1 MTYYEPIV
9 WGPTGISDIVSRFC
23 YKWWI
28 ETNNCKK
35 DKINKHL
42 LEILPTTRV
51 CWWDFWVDKFAFHM
65 IILSYCLFAVASC
78 WHFCLF
84 VFHDCYTTCISIK
97 PGTHKKCNGI
107 EFVLSNLDSYPYY
120 YIQLGETQN
129 ISFFPLFS
137 LFHLMLA
144 KRDSSQSSDVI
155 VNPLEIACTASDCFI
170 PYISDIVW

>member
-1 MTYYEPIV
+1 
-9 WGPTGISDIVSRFC
+9 
-23 YKWWI
+23 
-28 ETNNCKK
+28 
-35 DKINKHL
+35 
-42 LEILPTTRV
+42 
-51 CWWDFWVDKFAFHM
+51 M

-129 ISFFPLFS
+129 ISFFPIISFNAGKKRLFTEQWCHCES
-137 LFHLMLA
+137 VRNCLYCIRLFYSIHLRYCLITLVSGWSTLIGGY
-144 KRDSSQSSDVI
+144 RGWQ
-155 VNPLEIACTASDCFI
+155 
-170 PYISDIVW
+170 